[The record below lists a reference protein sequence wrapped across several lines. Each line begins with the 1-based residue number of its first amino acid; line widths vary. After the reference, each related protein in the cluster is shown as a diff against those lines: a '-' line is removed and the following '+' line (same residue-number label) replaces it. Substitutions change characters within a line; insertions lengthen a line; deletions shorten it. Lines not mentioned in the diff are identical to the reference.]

1 MKRIF
6 EILSMVTLLVW
17 GAMFLYFFF
26 SGRINDLLTENFRP
40 WVLLA
45 GFGLIGLGL
54 FNLVNLDKSTGACS
68 HDHTHGDHTHCD
80 HGHAHAHDHDHDH
93 DHKDCDHEHHHHDHK
108 HDESCDHHH
117 HEHSD
122 QSRWHSHEHDDASAS
137 SLAFALAVLLIPLLT
152 AAKFSGEKFSKEYTQ
167 KWVEIEHQMQ
177 RIRQQQAAEG
187 QKAAAAAT
195 ANPYTNPGG
204 TAPEGQKADPAW
216 GEFTIEDLKKMV
228 PQTSAGDFLLDVPQ
242 IYYTAGDQELMKVM
256 EGISVDTTA
265 QVIED
270 TIENSPAKRLRAYR
284 LMIDCCAADARPLS
298 IPIDFAESLPE
309 YKEMGW
315 YKLVGRLHFH
325 KSEDSEYTPILQIK
339 SFQPTPE
346 PADWMGF

>member
-1 MKRIF
+1 MMKRIF

-45 GFGLIGLGL
+45 GLALLGLGL
-54 FNLVNLDKSTGACS
+54 FNLINHDKSTGACS
-68 HDHTHGDHTHCD
+68 HDHTHGDHTHCE
-80 HGHAHAHDHDHDH
+80 HDHDHTYCDH
-93 DHKDCDHEHHHHDHK
+93 DHGHHPSKECDHEHHHHDH
-108 HDESCDHHH
+108 D
-117 HEHSD
+117 
-122 QSRWHSHEHDDASAS
+122 HSHPHDHDHSHPHDHDDYSAS
-137 SLAFALAVLLIPLLT
+137 SLAFALAVLLVPLLT
-152 AAKFSGEKFSKEYTQ
+152 AAKFSDEKFSKEYTQ

-177 RIRQQQAAEG
+177 RLRQRQAADN
-187 QKAAAAAT
+187 QKATTTST
-195 ANPYTNPGG
+195 ANPYTAPGG
-204 TAPEGQKADPAW
+204 TTANTGQKADPAW
-216 GEFTIEDLKKMV
+216 GEFTLADLKKMV

-265 QVIED
+265 QIIED
-270 TIENSPAKRLRAYR
+270 TVENAPAKRLRAYR
-284 LMIDCCAADARPLS
+284 LLIDCCAADARPLS
-298 IPIDFAESLPE
+298 IPIDFAEALPE

-325 KSEDSEYTPILQIK
+325 KSADSEYTPILQIK
-339 SFQPTPE
+339 NFQTTPE
-346 PADWMGF
+346 PPDWMGY